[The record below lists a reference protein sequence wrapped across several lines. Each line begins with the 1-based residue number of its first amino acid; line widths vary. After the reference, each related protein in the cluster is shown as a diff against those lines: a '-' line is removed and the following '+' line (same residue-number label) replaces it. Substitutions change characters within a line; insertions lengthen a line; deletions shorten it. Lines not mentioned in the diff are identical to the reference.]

1 MGSRCRLLA
10 QATGVE
16 DKYRLIEIL
25 PDSSKNGFRNIGK
38 ASYRKAD
45 FSGVREIIGSGQA
58 HRFTF
63 KAVIGT
69 DYEEDKPASE
79 NEVGGSVDMHDVG
92 TAMSAITDRGINPKA
107 IAFPSGFPTD
117 DA

>member
-25 PDSSKNGFRNIGK
+25 PDSSKKGFRNIGK
-38 ASYRKAD
+38 ATYRNAD
-45 FSGVREIIGSGQA
+45 FSGVRDIIGSGQA

-69 DYEEDKPASE
+69 DYGEDKTASE
-79 NEVGGSVDMHDVG
+79 NDIGGRVDMHDVG
-92 TAMSAITDRGINPKA
+92 TAMAANIGCAVNRKA
-107 IAFPSGFPTD
+107 IAFPSGLPTD
-117 DA
+117 DS

>member
-1 MGSRCRLLA
+1 M
-10 QATGVE
+10 
-16 DKYRLIEIL
+16 
-25 PDSSKNGFRNIGK
+25 
-38 ASYRKAD
+38 
-45 FSGVREIIGSGQA
+45 GSGQA
-58 HRFTF
+58 HRFTS

-92 TAMSAITDRGINPKA
+92 TAMAAITDRGINPKA
-107 IAFPSGFPTD
+107 IAFPGGFPTD